1 MSLMFTPSQLARRA
15 EFYHQL
21 GQLTAAGL
29 GVVSALQQLQRT
41 PPDHSYREPIRRVLV
56 ELADGQTLGE
66 SLQRVG
72 PWLPVL
78 DMALLHAG
86 EESGRLDACFRL
98 LADYYN
104 DRARMAR
111 QILVDLAYPVFLLHF
126 AIFILPFS
134 QLFSTGD
141 WVTYLL
147 KTFGLLLPLY
157 AAVALVIYAAQ
168 SRHSESWRAA
178 LEVILHPI
186 PVLGAARRSLALAR
200 LAGALEA
207 LLSAGV
213 TIIEAWEM
221 AATASG
227 SPLLRQTVL
236 GWRPLVDGGQTP
248 AEAIRASG
256 RFPDLFTNQYAS
268 GEISGRLDETLR
280 RLHQYYQ
287 EEGSR
292 KLHVVAQWTP
302 RVVYLFVMLAI
313 AYKIVSFYAGYFK
326 QVGDVMNGF

>member
-1 MSLMFTPSQLARRA
+1 MSLMFTPGQLSRRA

-29 GVVSALQQLQRT
+29 GVVSALQQLQRA

-56 ELADGQTLGE
+56 ELADGQTLSE
-66 SLQRVG
+66 SLRRVG

-126 AIFILPFS
+126 AVFILPFS
-134 QLFSTGD
+134 QLFATGD

-147 KTFGLLLPLY
+147 KTFGMLLPIY
-157 AAVALVIYAAQ
+157 AVVALVIYAAQ
-168 SRHSESWRAA
+168 SRHSEPWRAA
-178 LEVILHPI
+178 IEVVLHPV
-186 PVLGAARRSLALAR
+186 PVLGTARRSLALAR

-248 AEAIRASG
+248 AEVIRASG
-256 RFPDLFTNQYAS
+256 RFPDLFANQYAS
-268 GEISGRLDETLR
+268 GEVSGRLEETLR

-302 RVVYLFVMLAI
+302 RVVYLVVMLAI
-313 AYKIVSFYAGYFK
+313 AYKIISFYAGYFK